1 MCILPR
7 MQLYGEDCL
16 LVYVTVDQLRRR
28 LLPAEFW
35 WLPEGYAAAIRRR
48 PSCGE
53 DMHIRFATVGEHSIA
68 IHKCDH

>member
-1 MCILPR
+1 MWILLR
-7 MQLYGEDCL
+7 MQLYGEERPP
-16 LVYVTVDQLRRR
+16 VYVTVDQLRRR
-28 LLPAEFW
+28 LLPAAFS
-35 WLPEGYAAAIRRR
+35 WLPEGYAAAIRRG